1 MFILVSFILHISSH
15 HYDLQVLLCLW
26 TAFILGKNLLADIL
40 ISWGVLTHIFLFFC
54 GIHLA
59 TLFINFFIVLYI
71 CIIIMSVQVTVLSC
85 ICIDKQA
92 DKYVFCSKVIQNQ
105 TILVTHCWKYS
116 GCTVLSSNVRMTV
129 QGHLITSPHCHKQWI
144 FTSAVSTC
152 MPWLTIACTASPNVW
167 VVTSGLSYQ
176 TLQSLLHFIWDVC
189 YMQVRGPLSFPCCSS
204 HSCYMSCITKFQQ
217 TFCSMYL
224 IRYQTCIDCRWHFM
238 VLYL

>member
-1 MFILVSFILHISSH
+1 MNCLHFGQKSIGWYFDFLGCAYPYFSF
-15 HYDLQVLLCLW
+15 LLWDSPCN
-26 TAFILGKNLLADIL
+26 TIYK
-40 ISWGVLTHIFLFFC
+40 FLYC
-54 GIHLA
+54 VI
-59 TLFINFFIVLYI
+59 YI
-71 CIIIMSVQVTVLSC
+71 CIIIMSVQVTVLAC

-116 GCTVLSSNVRMTV
+116 GCTVLSSNVRMNV

-189 YMQVRGPLSFPCCSS
+189 YM
-204 HSCYMSCITKFQQ
+204 
-217 TFCSMYL
+217 
-224 IRYQTCIDCRWHFM
+224 
-238 VLYL
+238 